1 MGHIVERFDTV
12 VIGAGVVGLAIAR
25 EAALAGGSVL
35 VLESADRFG
44 AGNSS
49 RNSEVIHSG
58 IYYPPGSLK
67 ARFCARGRSLL
78 YAYCEERGIPF
89 RRCGKLIVATDA
101 SQMDALGDLAVRARA
116 NGVHDLRQ
124 ISALQV
130 TEIEPDLVCYGAL
143 ECPSTGIID
152 SHALMSSL
160 LADAEAA
167 GALIAYRSPVI
178 AGKMTRDGIALSID
192 GDADTEV
199 LARRVFNA
207 AGLGAIRVAAAME
220 GVNLASIPMLRLAKG
235 NYFKLLGRTP
245 FSRLIYPVP
254 ERDGLG
260 VHLTLDLNGRARF
273 GPDVEWVDSERY
285 DVDPSRA
292 ESFYA
297 AIRAYWP
304 ALPDH
309 SLAPDYSGIRPKLA
323 TSSGASTDFV
333 VQGAAEHGVP
343 GLVNLFGIESPGLTS
358 CLAIAEFAVGRA

>member
-1 MGHIVERFDTV
+1 MERFDTV

-35 VLESADRFG
+35 VLESTDRFG

-78 YAYCEERGIPF
+78 YGYCEERSIPF

-101 SQMDALGDLAVRARA
+101 SQMDALEGLAFRARE
-116 NGVHDLRQ
+116 NGIVDVRQ
-124 ISALQV
+124 ISAVQAA
-130 TEIEPDLVCYGAL
+130 EIEPDLVCYGAL
-143 ECPSTGIID
+143 ESPSTGIID

-160 LADAEAA
+160 LADGEAA
-167 GALIAYRSPVI
+167 GALIAYRSPVNEGTI
-178 AGKMTRDGIALSID
+178 TRDGIALSI
-192 GDADTEV
+192 GGYANTEI

-207 AGLGAIRVAAAME
+207 AGLGAIRVAAAIQ
-220 GVNLASIPMLRLAKG
+220 GVRPTSIPTLRLAKG

-309 SLAPDYSGIRPKLA
+309 SLAPDYSGIRPKLEM
-323 TSSGASTDFV
+323 SSGGSMDFV

-358 CLAIAEFAVGRA
+358 CLAIAEFAVGRV

>member
-1 MGHIVERFDTV
+1 
-12 VIGAGVVGLAIAR
+12 
-25 EAALAGGSVL
+25 
-35 VLESADRFG
+35 
-44 AGNSS
+44 
-49 RNSEVIHSG
+49 
-58 IYYPPGSLK
+58 
-67 ARFCARGRSLL
+67 
-78 YAYCEERGIPF
+78 
-89 RRCGKLIVATDA
+89 
-101 SQMDALGDLAVRARA
+101 
-116 NGVHDLRQ
+116 
-124 ISALQV
+124 
-130 TEIEPDLVCYGAL
+130 
-143 ECPSTGIID
+143 
-152 SHALMSSL
+152 
-160 LADAEAA
+160 
-167 GALIAYRSPVI
+167 
-178 AGKMTRDGIALSID
+178 
-192 GDADTEV
+192 
-199 LARRVFNA
+199 
-207 AGLGAIRVAAAME
+207 ME

-292 ESFYA
+292 EAFYA

-304 ALPDH
+304 ALSDH
-309 SLAPDYSGIRPKLA
+309 SLVPDYSGIRPKLA